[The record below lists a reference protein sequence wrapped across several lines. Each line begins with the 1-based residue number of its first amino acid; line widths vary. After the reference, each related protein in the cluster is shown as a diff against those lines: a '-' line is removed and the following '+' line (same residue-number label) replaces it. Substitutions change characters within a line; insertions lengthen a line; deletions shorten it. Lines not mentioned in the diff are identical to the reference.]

1 MYPGALPSTGRVP
14 VLITLN
20 GRDLSE
26 PSDAAMFTYYDARA
40 AAVHLVRLK
49 NESIEHDQKLH
60 SFHGR
65 DMHVSHLFHQATL
78 SLFH

>member
-26 PSDAAMFTYYDARA
+26 PSNAAMFTYYDARA

-49 NESIEHDQKLH
+49 E
-60 SFHGR
+60 
-65 DMHVSHLFHQATL
+65 
-78 SLFH
+78 